1 MIKIGVFGAGHL
13 GKIHL
18 KCLKLSDS
26 YFDIIGFHDPD
37 SEILKE
43 VEKQTGIKGY
53 SNADELLDLVDAIDI
68 VSPTSTHFELA
79 LKAIHYGKHLFIEK
93 PVTQTLAQAIELIK
107 LSKEKKIQ
115 IQIGHVERFNPAL
128 LALKNTDL
136 NPMFIESHRL
146 APFNPRGTD
155 VSVILDLMI
164 HDLDI
169 ILHLVPSEVKKVEA
183 NGVAIV
189 SKSPDITNARI
200 TFENGCVA
208 NVTSSRISLKQMRK
222 MRLFQHDA
230 YITLDFLDKKAQIIK
245 LSEQNQS
252 EYQSLSIDTPLGK
265 KYIQIENPIIPE
277 SNAIQ
282 MELES
287 FADSILHNTSP
298 KVSIQDGYKALYLAD
313 LILKSIQES

>member
-18 KCLKLSDS
+18 KCLKLSNS
-26 YFDIIGFHDPD
+26 FFEVIGFYDPNPEVLMD
-37 SEILKE
+37 

-53 SNADELLDLVDAIDI
+53 SNIDALLKQVDAVDI
-68 VSPTSTHFELA
+68 VSPTTTHFDLA
-79 LKAIHYGKHLFIEK
+79 LKALDYGKHIFIEK
-93 PVTQTLAQAIELIK
+93 PVTQSLEQAEKLIQ
-107 LSKEKKIQ
+107 LSKEKNLKIQ
-115 IQIGHVERFNPAL
+115 VGHVERVNPAL
-128 LALKNTDL
+128 LALKNSTV

-169 ILHLVPSEVKKVEA
+169 ILHLVHSEVIKVEA

-208 NVTSSRISLKQMRK
+208 NVTASRISLKQMRK
-222 MRLFQHDA
+222 MRLFQNDA

-245 LSEQNQS
+245 LSDQAENDTFP
-252 EYQSLSIDTPLGK
+252 LSIDTETGK
-265 KYIQIENPIIPE
+265 KYIQIENPDVPE
-277 SNAIQ
+277 TNAIQ
-282 MELES
+282 MELEA
-287 FADSILHNTSP
+287 FALCIDHNTSP
-298 KVSIQDGYKALYLAD
+298 KVSIEDGYKALYLAD
-313 LILKSIQES
+313 LILKSIAAN